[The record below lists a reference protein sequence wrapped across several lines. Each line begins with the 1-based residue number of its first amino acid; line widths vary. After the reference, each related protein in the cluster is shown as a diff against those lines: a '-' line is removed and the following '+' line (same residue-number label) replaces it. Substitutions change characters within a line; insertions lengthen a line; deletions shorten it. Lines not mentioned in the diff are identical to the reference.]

1 MGMKEDV
8 YVRLDTI
15 NVPEDIFSGK
25 YEFCRKFSTSLLG
38 DGRQIF
44 EKIELEEIMSWRDD
58 LFSGVFC
65 RKKEVFTEKK
75 ESTWPE
81 ECNHVNG
88 NPRTGRDSEW
98 RDLDI
103 DNLPNDISKG
113 CDIYDFQIFYPIPGW
128 VKSVSGI
135 AAILRMAESGDHMFR
150 YRERKQNRN
159 SRAMKRL

>member
-1 MGMKEDV
+1 MGMK
-8 YVRLDTI
+8 
-15 NVPEDIFSGK
+15 
-25 YEFCRKFSTSLLG
+25 
-38 DGRQIF
+38 
-44 EKIELEEIMSWRDD
+44 
-58 LFSGVFC
+58 
-65 RKKEVFTEKK
+65 KK

-128 VKSVSGI
+128 VESVSGI

-150 YRERKQNRN
+150 YRERKPEQKQPSHEEIMTLWWAFGILRSSGSWQKVESYSPCNEDGEASYYIGGEWMNVSFFTGRE
-159 SRAMKRL
+159 SATIPPEAK